1 MFMLDMLK
9 LKKICVIIHK
19 WLWGQKGTLL
29 VIAENIIFMQ
39 MILLGQLQV
48 HLFNLILS
56 NLLKRVIDKLKLHKQ
71 FVLIL
76 LQKMTQ
82 KSTRSL
88 NLLIMLFNK
97 IQNLLF
103 SQQHGFSVK
112 NTDVNQMIWAKRR
125 RMNIGSTG

>member
-1 MFMLDMLK
+1 LFL
-9 LKKICVIIHK
+9 
-19 WLWGQKGTLL
+19 
-29 VIAENIIFMQ
+29 IAENIIFMQ

-56 NLLKRVIDKLKLHKQ
+56 HLTKGVIDKLKLHKQ

-76 LQKMTQ
+76 LQKMTP

-112 NTDVNQMIWAKRR
+112 NTDVNQMIWAQRR